1 MADSIEALASTISG
15 NGPGMLL
22 LHGFTGSAAEWAQ
35 LTPQLTPL
43 RRVLAVDLIGHGR
56 SPAPIDLARYS
67 LERCTD
73 DLRNLVDHHGL
84 AQIDLLGYSMGG
96 RVALQFAATHP
107 ARVRRMVLISA
118 SPGLA
123 DPAERAARVASDE
136 ALADQLEAQGLDWF
150 VDYWATI
157 PLFASQAATLTAEDR
172 VALRERRRQGSARGY
187 ANSLRGMGAGRMTSR
202 WADLPNLD
210 LPTLVISGEYDAKY
224 VELGRQ
230 TAALLPNARH
240 VVVQGAGHAVHLEQP
255 QALANLVVRFMME

>member
-1 MADSIEALASTISG
+1 MADPINTLAYTISG
-15 NGPGMLL
+15 NGPGLLL

-43 RRVLAVDLIGHGR
+43 RQVLAVDLIGHGR
-56 SPAPIDLARYS
+56 SLAPADLARYT
-67 LERCTD
+67 LERCTAD
-73 DLRNLVDHHGL
+73 VLELLDHLGL

-107 ARVRRMVLISA
+107 ARVRRMVLISG

-150 VDYWATI
+150 VDYWATL
-157 PLFASQAATLTAEDR
+157 PLFASQATTLSAEER
-172 VALRERRRQGSARGY
+172 AALRERRRQGSALGY
-187 ANSLRGMGAGRMTSR
+187 AHSLRGMGAGRMTSR
-202 WADLPNLD
+202 WADLPKLGM
-210 LPTLVISGEYDAKY
+210 PTLVISGEYDAKY
-224 VELGRQ
+224 VALGSQ

-240 VVVQGAGHAVHLEQP
+240 VIVAGAGHAVHLEQP
-255 QALANLVVRFMME
+255 QACADLVVRFMLE